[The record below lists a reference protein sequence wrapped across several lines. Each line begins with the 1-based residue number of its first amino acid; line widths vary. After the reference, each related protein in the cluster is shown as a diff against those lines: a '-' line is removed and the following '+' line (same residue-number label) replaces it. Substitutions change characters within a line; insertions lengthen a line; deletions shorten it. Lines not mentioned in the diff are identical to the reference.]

1 MEARNAPAEDFFT
14 AMEYHAA
21 KNKGMEDRAKNNAK

>member
-1 MEARNAPAEDFFT
+1 MEARAAPAEDFFT

-21 KNKGMEDRAKNNAK
+21 KNKGLEDRAKNAKK